1 MISKLLLSLL
11 LTCASRKKTAAAA
24 AAARRAT
31 CAARRRR
38 TRRRST
44 RPAAAQHG
52 GRSSRAA
59 ARTTTASAPEKASAC
74 AAPKASRV
82 PDTEATEQD
91 KTLAIPASPVL
102 ISGSGTVDKTCTLGA
117 IAISLNGV
125 SIYGGAVDSACTQL
139 DVTTTQSEWTSFDYC
154 GGHSQN
160 SGDYHYRFPPSCLL
174 AQIGDLSD
182 GHSPQVGWAND
193 GFPIYG
199 PLGPGA
205 RRSRTPPRAAPAP
218 TASTRAR
225 ASRWSC
231 RASTHSST
239 GTT

>member
-1 MISKLLLSLL
+1 M
-11 LTCASRKKTAAAA
+11 CGASATYTETIDAASGGT
-24 AAARRAT
+24 ARRT
-31 CAARRRR
+31 IVTSGCPNHYSVC
-38 TRRRST
+38 TGKGFGVCG
-44 RPAAAQHG
+44 AQG
-52 GRSSRAA
+52 VEG
-59 ARTTTASAPEKASAC
+59 T
-74 AAPKASRV
+74 
-82 PDTEATEQD
+82 DTEATEQD

-160 SGDYHYRFPPSCLL
+160 SGDYHYHFPPSCLL

-199 PLGPGA
+199 PLGPGG
-205 RRSRTPPRAAPAP
+205 AAITH
-218 TASTRAR
+218 TAQG
-225 ASRWSC
+225 C
-231 RASTHSST
+231 T
-239 GTT
+239 GTYCLDACSGLEMELPGVDSFKYRYYMTGATSDLSSLPVDPKPASSDLSLIHI